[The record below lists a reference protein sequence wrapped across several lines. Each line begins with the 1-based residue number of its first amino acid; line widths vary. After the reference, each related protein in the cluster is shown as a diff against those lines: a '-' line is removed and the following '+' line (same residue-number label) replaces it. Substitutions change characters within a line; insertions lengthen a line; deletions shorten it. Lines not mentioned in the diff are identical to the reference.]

1 MCCHGNVVSVRM
13 RGSKDIERGREERE
27 REKRERGREEMIQVI
42 IYYDYKWI

>member
-27 REKRERGREEMIQVI
+27 RERERGDDSS
-42 IYYDYKWI
+42 DYSL